1 MKKIFN
7 WEKFNELNY
16 SAYFNAGEK
25 LKKLGS
31 EEQGRN
37 LVQYS
42 KDVYSKNNSKWEEN
56 CKITLSNEAGFD
68 IVFTDYLDFFDDHQ
82 DRGNLLLKNT
92 QIIDAEVIVNSKII
106 TKYDITTNNINYDIY
121 LDTEK
126 ERLKINIDRVGINT
140 NFKLTNRRDAIRFK
154 KLLIELVKCSTQDKD
169 DDIMEEKLMNMNI
182 HILYDNNI
190 INYIKKMKSKAF
202 NL

>member
-16 SAYFNAGEK
+16 RAYFNAGEK

-68 IVFTDYLDFFDDHQ
+68 IVFTDYLDFFGDHH

-106 TKYDITTNNINYDIY
+106 TKYDTTTNNINYDIY

-126 ERLKINIDRVGINT
+126 ERLKININRVGIDT